1 MSKSKEIKE
10 LMIPVISS
18 ELLSKWDVGV
28 VDLNRN
34 DGMFAASNVRVRN
47 CSLNYND
54 VFREYYVT
62 HNSVT
67 YGLHD
72 IFNLR
77 INPPNQH

>member
-1 MSKSKEIKE
+1 MSKSEESKE
-10 LMIPVISS
+10 LMIPVIRH
-18 ELLSKWDVGV
+18 ELLSKWDIGV

-47 CSLNYND
+47 CSLNYSD
-54 VFREYYVT
+54 ACREYYVEYK
-62 HNSVT
+62 SVT

-77 INPPNQH
+77 ITHT